1 MGTKNTAFSGRK
13 QIRGFYNNRS
23 LISKSQFCYLQ
34 MKNVSYYVIWKS
46 SLESQLFLFNICPV
60 RKINDKKVMSKKVLP
75 PVASRLDVVI
85 QRLVAPRADDR
96 LGCDHAVPRDGL
108 ESPERY
114 SCSPLY
120 QGSQNLTI
128 LDSSLW
134 IYYFS
139 ILGSK
144 SRFRHDNTLKQRLA

>member
-1 MGTKNTAFSGRK
+1 MGTKNTAFSERK

-34 MKNVSYYVIWKS
+34 MKTIRQYLVSKW
-46 SLESQLFLFNICPV
+46 SLEYQLFFFTILPV
-60 RKINDKKVMSKKVLP
+60 IKINDKKVMGRNELP
-75 PVASRLDVVI
+75 PVAQRLDVVI

-96 LGCDHAVPRDGL
+96 LGCDRAVPRDGL
-108 ESPERY
+108 ESPGRY

-128 LDSSLW
+128 LDSSL
-134 IYYFS
+134 
-139 ILGSK
+139 
-144 SRFRHDNTLKQRLA
+144 